1 MRHLLAALLLLPTA
15 AAAQTDGSATAAVA
29 SRAASIPSADACR
42 AQAAAFL
49 LQIPQEARI
58 PIPPPPFD
66 HVQEGSTGA
75 LVLVCRTDGTGW
87 RFTGT
92 WRSP

>member
-1 MRHLLAALLLLPTA
+1 MRHLLAALLLLPAA
-15 AAAQTDGSATAAVA
+15 AAAQTGGSAAAVA
-29 SRAASIPSADACR
+29 SRVASVPSADACR

-66 HVQEGSTGA
+66 HALEGPTGA

-87 RFTGT
+87 RFTGI

>member
-29 SRAASIPSADACR
+29 SRAASR
-42 AQAAAFL
+42 
-49 LQIPQEARI
+49 
-58 PIPPPPFD
+58 
-66 HVQEGSTGA
+66 
-75 LVLVCRTDGTGW
+75 TGW